1 MAFVTAVVGG
11 RTAGRA
17 MRAPSR
23 TASRARWQVAG
34 AARRAQLPTASGIR
48 RMTMRQE
55 AWVRLVPSSELQPG
69 DLKGL
74 SVAGQSLLVAVDN
87 DGTVYVTQ
95 GLCSHLAVPLDQGT
109 IGDGVLTCSQHRS
122 SFDLK
127 TGEVLSWCTYPPILG
142 PLLGKLQPP
151 TPISVYPVR
160 EQAGFIEAYLQV
172 DARDEFEKNYWR
184 GILDAQGKATGGYY

>member
-1 MAFVTAVVGG
+1 
-11 RTAGRA
+11 
-17 MRAPSR
+17 
-23 TASRARWQVAG
+23 
-34 AARRAQLPTASGIR
+34 
-48 RMTMRQE
+48 MTMRQE

-95 GLCSHLAVPLDQGT
+95 GLCSHLAIPLDQGT

-127 TGEVLSWCTYPPILG
+127 TGE
-142 PLLGKLQPP
+142 LQPP

>member
-17 MRAPSR
+17 SSR
-23 TASRARWQVAG
+23 TVSRARWQVAG
-34 AARRAQLPTASGIR
+34 AARRAQLPTASGVR

-95 GLCSHLAVPLDQGT
+95 GLCSHLAIPLDQGT

-127 TGEVLSWCTYPPILG
+127 TGEVISWCTYPPILG